1 MVTDILSLPPSIS
14 NKLERMSE
22 REFARIMQD
31 PADHSSARELFR
43 DACAMTRAR
52 IAPDDQKVVLR
63 ARFFRY
69 YRPLEEREIENAIN
83 AASTAPEHSGPRW
96 PKPSEV
102 EIRAVVTGCE
112 NALNRLRE
120 QSPCKTP
127 GNLASGAI
135 IDRLFGRDDLLCFG
149 TADFQSVTEPRNY
162 FLGDE
167 ENFPLIVPNVM
178 TAKLGKT
185 RTGRDSPRTLS
196 NVGPR
201 TYAVIEFDH
210 GALDEQ
216 AAILLHLNTVAPLL
230 RQVVYSGSKSLH
242 GWFDVRNVAP
252 SVSDQFLRYAAFL
265 GADTAT
271 FNPVQLVRMPNAW
284 RDESRKQTVE
294 YLSNQ

>member
-1 MVTDILSLPPSIS
+1 MVTDISSIPPSIS
-14 NKLERMSE
+14 EKLERMPE
-22 REFARIMQD
+22 REFMRIMQE

-43 DACAMTRAR
+43 DACAMTRAC
-52 IAPDDQKVVLR
+52 IAPEEQKVVLR

-69 YRPLEEREIENAIN
+69 YRPLLEREIENAIN
-83 AASTAPEHSGPRW
+83 AASTAPQNSGPRW
-96 PKPSEV
+96 PRPSAD
-102 EIRAVVTGCE
+102 EIRAVVASYE

-120 QSPCKTP
+120 QSPLKNP
-127 GNLASGAI
+127 GNLESGAI

-149 TADFQSVTEPRNY
+149 TADFQSVTEPRIH

-167 ENFPLIVPNVM
+167 ENFPLIVPNIM
-178 TAKLGKT
+178 TAKWGKT
-185 RTGRDSPRTLS
+185 RMGRNSPRTLS

-210 GALDEQ
+210 GTLDEQ

-230 RQVVYSGSKSLH
+230 RQVVFSGSKSLH

-252 SVSDQFLRYAAFL
+252 GVSDQFLRYAALL

-294 YLSNQ
+294 YLSSQ